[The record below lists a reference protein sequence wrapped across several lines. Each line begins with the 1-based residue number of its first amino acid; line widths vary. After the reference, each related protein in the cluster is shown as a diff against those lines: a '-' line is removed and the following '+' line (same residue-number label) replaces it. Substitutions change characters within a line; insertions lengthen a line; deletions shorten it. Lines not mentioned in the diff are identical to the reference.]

1 MSSGLSDRDVAVQE
15 EPVAVGV
22 PVAAPAAAN
31 WMDAVENRRDD
42 VIDKQ
47 EAVLDTI
54 NSKKRTI
61 ERLQAEVKR
70 HRVDWHVLEM
80 EYNCLNAMSSHDRQQ
95 AFKDMI
101 DNTDGIDYDDPAPG
115 EIELEDERVEA
126 QRVLD
131 NNRRQRELEEQRD
144 GAELRAAL
152 NSVRR

>member
-1 MSSGLSDRDVAVQE
+1 MSSGLSDHDVAAQV
-15 EPVAVGV
+15 PVAAGV

-31 WMDAVENRRDD
+31 WMDAVENRINT

-47 EAVLDTI
+47 EAMLETL

-115 EIELEDERVEA
+115 EIELEDERSQRELVEQ
-126 QRVLD
+126 QRVLV
-131 NNRRQRELEEQRD
+131 EQRD
-144 GAELRAAL
+144 EAERRSARR
-152 NSVRR
+152 SVGLE